1 MTAEQ
6 MKKRIE
12 TLAPQTKVEM
22 VDLTGTQDHWQAII
36 VSAAFEGKSLVDRH
50 KMVFALFKD
59 EVESNEVHAL
69 SLKTLTPSQAK

>member
-12 TLAPQTKVEM
+12 MLGPQTKVEM
-22 VDLTGTQDHWQAII
+22 VDLTGTQDHWQAVI
-36 VSAAFEGKSLVDRH
+36 VSSAFEGKSLVERH